1 MARIA
6 LTVAGF
12 AVGALIGQPELGA
25 MVGSLAGGLLF
36 PTDNKGPRLSDL
48 QVVSSANG
56 IPVAWGY
63 GTFRVGGNVIWCPG
77 LVENSETKKGL
88 STSTTT
94 YHYYASFAVSF
105 CQGPANI
112 IRIWGDTKIIYEA
125 GGPAYYPSKWFVAG
139 SAPGWAGGICGAF
152 ADVDGNLIEAFWVG
166 HGTTVTVP
174 AGASVLQL
182 GINNNYQALSAGGF
196 PVLVSVNG
204 GRETQAYIPA
214 QAVPW
219 EVVGAENAAFPFGNV
234 GGTAPVVVLQNLTA
248 GQSVTIAAE
257 PNGSGGYLGQ
267 ITINSEAA
275 TDAEGRATG
284 NPVQWWGPD
293 GDTHIETGGTMSGP
307 PASIYPAPDIFQGTE
322 DQDVYELIQENEG
335 EDLTPAFRGLCYAG
349 FENFPVANFGNRI
362 PTLRAEVSF
371 SGTSMAQIPNVVQY
385 KNATGCNGNIT
396 VTLDRAPTP
405 GNTLIAV
412 ALFASPWA
420 VSAGIPTGFELLKSI
435 GNAPYGG
442 GCVVGVAQVTNV
454 GNATAWLFPC
464 SPWPSPYNAGGYG
477 EVSCTI
483 IEILGTPVVAAQA
496 GGAGIE
502 EPHYSTVGLV
512 GGAVD
517 VSGPSLVLSGFASY
531 YDGAIQAG
539 SYTPGALNS
548 PTINFSVAFDGFL
561 SLIGVAGS
569 APVSGD
575 ISASL
580 RSNYVSDGTSAV
592 VYVTITA
599 TFPSG
604 GVVVSDGS
612 GSDLAAVVLDVCL
625 RSGLTAEQVDV
636 SRLVGQPV
644 IGYVIGRPTT
654 GAAILK
660 ALAGGYFFDAA
671 EIDGRLVFVPR
682 GQSSLMTIPESDLG
696 LADDRAEFEEEMGQ
710 EQDLPREMQVIYAD
724 PAIDYQQS
732 KQAKRRSGAAVKTKN
747 QSILEVPY
755 ALDGDMAAAIAEKG
769 LFLSYLERRKFNLN
783 LWKALYTV
791 LTPTDV
797 VRFVGQGT
805 TEQIRIVKTTEGAG
819 RTIALG
825 AVSEMPAAYLSVASG
840 GATLNY
846 AGGSSASLV
855 VCTLVL
861 FDIPLLQDSD
871 ANPGGTGYY
880 FGFVAA
886 AGWSGGVLYVA
897 TDNQTFGAENSGGR
911 SLNIGT
917 AASILGAPASPWAL
931 DSVNTLTIQGL
942 SGSLASAT
950 QAQLI
955 ATGINALM
963 VGSELVQFT
972 TATQNTDGS
981 WTVSGLLRGRRG
993 TDAACGSHGSNESVI
1008 VLGSGG
1014 FTRQALPASVLGALR
1029 YYRPVSNGQTVDAVA
1044 SQDFTIAGRDLMPY
1058 SPVSIGGA
1066 FDGAQN
1072 LILSWTRRTRL
1083 GGSYGSGA
1091 FALCDG
1097 LSGPVSEQSEA
1108 YQVDILGAGGAV
1120 VRTLSATTA
1129 SAVYSQAEQVTDFGA
1144 VQASYNVK
1152 VYQMSAAV
1160 GRGFPGAATV
1170 PASTTAPVSLPV
1182 SGTFYIN

>member
-56 IPVAWGY
+56 IPIPWGY

-77 LVENSETKKGL
+77 LIENSETKKGL
-88 STSTTT
+88 STSQTE
-94 YHYYASFAVSF
+94 YHYYASFAAAF

-112 IRIWGDTKIIYEA
+112 IRIWGDTKIIYDA

-152 ADVDGNLIEAFWVG
+152 VDVDGNLIEAFWVG
-166 HGTTVTVP
+166 HGTTATVP
-174 AGASVLQL
+174 AGATVLQL

-204 GRETQAYIPA
+204 GQETQAYIPA

-219 EVVGAENAAFPFGNV
+219 EVIGAENAAFPFGNV

-257 PNGSGGYLGQ
+257 PNGSGGYRGQ
-267 ITINSEAA
+267 ITVNSEAA

-284 NPVQWWGPD
+284 NSVQWWGPD
-293 GDTHIETGGTMSGP
+293 GDTNIETGGIMSGP
-307 PASIYPAPDIFQGTE
+307 PQSIYPGPDVFNGTE
-322 DQDVYELIQENEG
+322 DQEVYELIQENEG
-335 EDLTPAFRGLCYAG
+335 EDLTPAFRGLCYVG
-349 FENFPVANFGNRI
+349 WENFPLANFGNRI
-362 PTLRAEVSF
+362 PTLRAEVTFGGVSF
-371 SGTSMAQIPNVVQY
+371 AEVPNVVQSA
-385 KNATGCNGNIT
+385 NAAGCNGDIT
-396 VTLDRAPTP
+396 VTLPTVPTP
-405 GNTLIAV
+405 GHTLL
-412 ALFASPWA
+412 ALVFFAGPDA
-420 VSAGIPTGFELLKSI
+420 VSAGIPLGFELLASQ
-435 GNAPYGG
+435 GNAPMGG
-442 GCVVGVAQVTNV
+442 GCVAGYAGVTQV
-454 GNATAWLFPC
+454 GNSKTWVFPC
-464 SPWPSPYNAGGYG
+464 AAFPSPYNEGGYG
-477 EVSCTI
+477 DISCTI
-483 IEILGTPVVAAQA
+483 IEILGTPVVQA
-496 GGAGIE
+496 KVGGAGTQQEGI
-502 EPHYSTVGLV
+502 VGLA
-512 GGAVD
+512 GGSVD
-517 VSGPSLVLSGFASY
+517 VSGPSLAISGFASY
-531 YDGAIQAG
+531 FDGGVVGG
-539 SYTPGALNS
+539 SYSPAAFNS
-548 PTINFSVAFDGFL
+548 PTVTFGVSFSGSL
-561 SLIGVAGS
+561 HLIGVAGS
-569 APVSGD
+569 DPISGP
-575 ISASL
+575 ISAEL
-580 RSNYVSDGTSAV
+580 TTSISYPYTDTSSV
-592 VYVTITA
+592 VYLTMQCTFQNDGIQVT
-599 TFPSG
+599 SG
-604 GVVVSDGS
+604 AV
-612 GSDLAAVVLDVCL
+612 SDLADVVLDVCL
-625 RSGLTAEQVDV
+625 RSGLTPEQVDV

-671 EIDGRLVFVPR
+671 EIDGTLVFVPR

-696 LADDRAEFEEEMGQ
+696 LADDKAEFEEEMGQ
-710 EQDLPREMQVIYAD
+710 EQDLPREMQVVYAD
-724 PAIDYQQS
+724 PAIDYQQN
-732 KQAKRRSGAAVKTKN
+732 KQAKRRSVAVVKTRN
-747 QSILEVPY
+747 QNILEVPY
-755 ALDGDMAAAIAEKG
+755 ALDADMAAAVAEKA
-769 LFLSYLERRKFNLN
+769 LFLSYLERRKFSLN
-783 LWKALYTV
+783 LWKALYSV

-797 VRFVGQGT
+797 IQFVGQGT

-819 RTIALG
+819 RTIALS

-840 GATLNY
+840 GETQNY
-846 AGGSSASLV
+846 AGGSSAALV
-855 VCTLVL
+855 ACTLVL

-871 ANPGGTGYY
+871 AAPGATGYY

-886 AGWSGGVLYVA
+886 SGWSGGVVYVA
-897 TDNQTFGAENSGGR
+897 TDNQNFQEENSGNTA
-911 SLNIGT
+911 LNIGT
-917 AASILGAPASPWAL
+917 AANVLAAPVSPWAL

-955 ATGINALM
+955 ATGANALI
-963 VGSELVQFT
+963 VGSELIQFT

-993 TDAACGSHGSNESVI
+993 TEGACGSHGSNESVI

-1014 FTRQALPASVLGALR
+1014 FTRQALPASALGVLR

-1044 SQDFTIAGRDLMPY
+1044 SQTFTIAGRDLMPY
-1058 SPVSIGGA
+1058 SPVNIGGG
-1066 FDGAQN
+1066 FDGENN

-1083 GGSYGSGA
+1083 GGSYGSGS

-1097 LSGPVSEQSEA
+1097 LNGPVSEQTEA
-1108 YQVDILGAGGAV
+1108 YQIDILGGGTV

-1129 SAVYSQAEQVTDFGA
+1129 SAVYSEAQQVTDFGA
-1144 VQASYNVK
+1144 VQTSYNVK